1 MNIHTRIFEF
11 SIHRPRTIMVLMVVL
26 TLVLAAQLPRF
37 TVDTDPENMLSEDQP
52 SRIFHHQVKEDFF
65 LYDMVVVGVVNDK
78 DPDGVFNPQ
87 TLARIHDLTREIEQ
101 IDGVVRQEI
110 MSLATVDNIKQEGMG
125 VVSFEWML
133 PEPPETREEARAV
146 GESAMHLPMI
156 NGTIVSE
163 DSKAAGIYVPVF
175 DKNDGHR
182 IASQIEEIVAGY
194 SGDEQYHITGLPVA
208 EATFGVE
215 MFKQMGIAAPLA
227 MLIIFLMMLLFF
239 RSVSLILSPMILA
252 MVTVASTMGLL
263 IGLGYTVHIMSS
275 MIPIFLMP
283 IAVVNSIH
291 ILSEFADLYP
301 KIKNKKETIR
311 NVMGDLFKPLTYTT
325 LTTMA
330 GFGSLAFAPIPPV
343 RVFGMFV
350 AFGVALSYILSVTF
364 IPAYVVRLSENRIE
378 KIRRRGERIHDN
390 HALARVLN
398 FLGPRTL
405 SAAKVIV
412 TATIAIL
419 AISAV
424 GISRIEINDNPVR
437 WFRPSH
443 DIRIAD
449 RVLNHHFGGTYNAFL
464 VLEKEGEADID
475 GLSAEITLLLKN
487 AEESTGAGLV
497 EQWKEIAAAASAEP
511 ADKRLQAIAD
521 ELMWKADAAA
531 TDEEAMA
538 WEDALMLVEGAQ
550 TADKYFQNPE
560 ALRYIEDLQA
570 ALLQTNLVGKSTSIA
585 DIVKTVHRELKEGDS
600 QYFSIPGTSN
610 AVAQTLLS
618 YQSSHRPNDLFHF
631 MTPDAREANIWLQLK
646 SGDNQDMATVKEQVD
661 DYITSHPL
669 PDGVTLDWAG
679 LTYLNV
685 VWQQDMVAGMFNAL
699 MGSFVIVFIM
709 MLVLFRSF
717 WFGLMSMLPL
727 SVTIALIYGLIGLV
741 GKDYDMPVAVL
752 SSLALGLSVDFA
764 IHFLHRARE
773 MQIETR
779 NMGLT
784 IKHMFEE
791 PARAITR
798 NALVIA
804 IGFLPLLAS
813 PLVPYNTVGFFLS
826 MIMAVSCVVTLALLP
841 ALLGIFRKG
850 LFRKHHGEDETEET
864 RKVIELQLGGDKM
877 KKIGSALVLTVFAL
891 ALSVWAASAQDIK
904 DVNTIIERAN
914 NAGYYAGDDG
924 RASVRMTIVDAQGR
938 ERIRQFTILR
948 KDHADGGDQDYV
960 VLFSRPADVR
970 NTVFLVKKHVDGD
983 DNRWLYLP
991 GLDLVKRIAAGD
1003 KRTSFVGSHFY
1014 YEDISGRGIDEDTHE
1029 LVETTA
1035 DHYLIKNV
1043 PKDKGGVEFA
1053 YWTASIDKS
1062 SFVPVKMEY
1071 FDESGELYRTIE
1083 AIEIEE
1089 IQGNPTVTKMKVND
1103 LRSGGHTV
1111 TEFRNIQYDLGI
1123 PDDVFTERTLRSPS
1137 RQWFRGK

>member
-1 MNIHTRIFEF
+1 MNIHEKVFEF
-11 SIHRPRTIMVLMVVL
+11 SIRRPLTLMVIMVVFI
-26 TLVLAAQLPRF
+26 LALASQLPRF
-37 TVDTDPENMLSEDQP
+37 TVDTDPENMLSPDQP
-52 SRIFHHQVKEDFF
+52 SRVFHHHVKDYFS
-65 LYDMVVVGVVNDK
+65 LYDMVVVGVVNDT
-78 DPDGVFNPQ
+78 DPDGVFNPH
-87 TLARIHDLTREIEQ
+87 TLSRIYDLTREIEQ
-101 IDGVVRQEI
+101 IDGVVRPEI
-110 MSLATVDNIKQEGMG
+110 MSLATVDNITQDGPG
-125 VVSFEWML
+125 VVRFEWML
-133 PEPPETREEARAV
+133 SKPPKTREEAKAL
-146 GESAMHLPMI
+146 GASAMRLPMI

-163 DSKAAGIYVPVF
+163 DSKAAGIYVPIY

-182 IASQIEEIVAGY
+182 IASRIEGIVANY
-194 SGDEQYHITGLPVA
+194 SGDEKYYITGLPVA

-239 RSVSLILSPMILA
+239 RSISLILSPMILA
-252 MVTVASTMGLL
+252 LVTVISTMGLL
-263 IGLGYTVHIMSS
+263 IGTGHTVHIMSS

-301 KIKNKKETIR
+301 KIKDKRETIR

-325 LTTMA
+325 LTTVA

-343 RVFGMFV
+343 RVFGIFV
-350 AFGVALSYILSVTF
+350 AFGVALSFLLSITF
-364 IPAYVVRLSENRIE
+364 IPAYIVRLSDAKIE
-378 KIRRRGERIHDN
+378 KIRRRGETIHDN

-405 SAAKVIV
+405 SGAKVIV
-412 TATIAIL
+412 GATVVVL

-443 DIRIAD
+443 SIRIAD
-449 RVLNHHFGGTYNAFL
+449 RVLNYHFGGTYNAFL
-464 VLEKEGEADID
+464 VLEKHDDGSID
-475 GLSAEITLLLKN
+475 RLSADVTSLLQN
-487 AEESTGAGLV
+487 AEKTTGGSLV
-497 EQWKEIAAAASAEP
+497 AQWKEIASAAAAEP
-511 ADKRLQAIAD
+511 VDKRLTMIAD
-521 ELMWKADAAA
+521 QLMDKADNAP
-531 TDEEAMA
+531 TSDEAYA
-538 WEDALMLVEGAQ
+538 WEDALALVEKAQ
-550 TADKYFQNPE
+550 TAGKFFQDPE
-560 ALRYIEDLQA
+560 ALHYIEKMQA
-570 ALLQTNLVGKSTSIA
+570 ALQQTDLVGKSTSIA
-585 DIVKTVHRELKEGDS
+585 DIVKTVHRELREGDEK
-600 QYFSIPGTSN
+600 YFSIPGSSN

-631 MTPDAREANIWLQLK
+631 MTPNAREANIWLQLK
-646 SGDNQDMATVKEQVD
+646 SGDNQDMETVIHKVD
-661 DYITSHPL
+661 EYVAANPL
-669 PDGVTLDWAG
+669 PAGVTMDWAG

-685 VWQQDMVAGMFNAL
+685 VWQRDMVAGMFNAL

-709 MLVLFRSF
+709 MLILFRSF
-717 WFGLMSMLPL
+717 WFGLLSMLPL
-727 SVTIALIYGLIGLV
+727 SVTIASIYGLIGLV

-779 NMGLT
+779 NMKKT

-798 NALVIA
+798 NAIVIA

-841 ALLGIFRKG
+841 ALLGIFGKK
-850 LFRKHHGEDETEET
+850 LFRKYHGEDETEET
-864 RKVIELQLGGDKM
+864 RRVIELQLGGDKM
-877 KKIGSALVLTVFAL
+877 KKTVSALVVTAIAL
-891 ALSVWAASAQDIK
+891 GLGVWPASAQDLT

-914 NAGYYAGDDG
+914 NAAYYAGDDG
-924 RASVRMTIVDAQGR
+924 RAEVRMTITDSQGR

-948 KDHADGGDQDYV
+948 KDIADGGDQDYA

-970 NTVFLVKKHVDGD
+970 NTVFLVKKKVNGD
-983 DNRWLYLP
+983 DDRWLYLP

-1003 KRTSFVGSHFY
+1003 KRTSFVGSNFY
-1014 YEDISGRGIDEDTHE
+1014 YEDVSGRGIDEDTHE
-1029 LVETTA
+1029 LVKPTA
-1035 DHYLIKNV
+1035 EHYVVKNV

-1053 YWTASIDKS
+1053 WWTATIDKKT
-1062 SFVPVKMEY
+1062 FVPVRMEY
-1071 FDESGELYRTIE
+1071 FDESGDLYRTIE
-1083 AIEIEE
+1083 ALEVEE
-1089 IQGNPTVTKMKVND
+1089 IQGNPTVTKMKVDD
-1103 LRSGGHTV
+1103 LRSGGNTV
-1111 TEFRNIQYDLGI
+1111 SEFRNIEYNLGI
-1123 PDDVFTERTLRSPS
+1123 PDDVFTERTLRNPP